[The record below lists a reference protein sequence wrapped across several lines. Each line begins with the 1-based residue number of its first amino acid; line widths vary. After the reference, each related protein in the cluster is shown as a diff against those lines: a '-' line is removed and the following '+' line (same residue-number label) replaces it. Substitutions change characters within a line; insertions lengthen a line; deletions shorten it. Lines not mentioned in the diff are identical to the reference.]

1 MLRCNSFAR
10 IAPTYCSIFR
20 PKPTPYDSLVNKAAT
35 LLKRYDL
42 DSDGR
47 ISFNEFVVLVKDDL
61 KTQARGSE

>member
-10 IAPTYCSIFR
+10 IAPTYCAIFR
-20 PKPTPYDSLVNKAAT
+20 PKLTPYDSLVHKAAT

-47 ISFNEFVVLVKDDL
+47 ISYNEFVVLVKDDL
-61 KTQARGSE
+61 KAQVRGSE